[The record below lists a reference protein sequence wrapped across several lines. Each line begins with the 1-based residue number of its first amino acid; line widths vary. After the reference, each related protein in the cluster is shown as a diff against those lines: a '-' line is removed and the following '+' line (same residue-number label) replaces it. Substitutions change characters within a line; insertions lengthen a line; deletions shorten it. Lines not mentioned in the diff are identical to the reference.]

1 MNYAPLNYD
10 QINAVAGNYH
20 PSQVKAYNN
29 KSFAFWER
37 ALFQRAL
44 SIMDFK
50 IPWDGTVKDFFRF
63 CLFSRGY
70 VAVFKTPEYG
80 LTFQPCGLSGY
91 DWYYRPTNA
100 LVANPAMPR
109 SLDLRIGQDC
119 EILKLT
125 PDYYGIWDIIEYYA
139 CKLSELDKQQNDVLH
154 FIEKYNLNASDGF
167 KVYKLLKD
175 IRVERRSI
183 KNEIHNAQML
193 DKTELE
199 GINYVSLIKKMADQ
213 EKQDAYTPRI
223 LTELFEL
230 RKKGTSID
238 ISHRDIKTGT

>member
-1 MNYAPLNYD
+1 MELYYLFNS
-10 QINAVAGNYH
+10 INGSYFCFDERNR
-20 PSQVKAYNN
+20 PSA
-29 KSFAFWER
+29 
-37 ALFQRAL
+37 
-44 SIMDFK
+44 
-50 IPWDGTVKDFFRF
+50 
-63 CLFSRGY
+63 
-70 VAVFKTPEYG
+70 
-80 LTFQPCGLSGY
+80 TF
-91 DWYYRPTNA
+91 N
-100 LVANPAMPR
+100 
-109 SLDLRIGQDC
+109 
-119 EILKLT
+119 LKLAGYY
-125 PDYYGIWDIIEYYA
+125 DYTKVHNILNNAISPKERNRWQIVESIESPIQTKCEPCISDLDNIDSDSEIIKELTIITKAADRLKRYIEELDK
-139 CKLSELDKQQNDVLH
+139 KLSELDKQQNDVLH

-175 IRVERRSI
+175 IRVERRTI

-230 RKKGTSID
+230 RKKGTNID

>member
-70 VAVFKTPEYG
+70 VAVFQTPEYG

-100 LVANPAMPR
+100 LVSNPAMPR
-109 SLDLRIGQDC
+109 SLRMP
-119 EILKLT
+119 T
-125 PDYYGIWDIIEYYA
+125 RFA
-139 CKLSELDKQQNDVLH
+139 
-154 FIEKYNLNASDGF
+154 
-167 KVYKLLKD
+167 
-175 IRVERRSI
+175 
-183 KNEIHNAQML
+183 
-193 DKTELE
+193 
-199 GINYVSLIKKMADQ
+199 
-213 EKQDAYTPRI
+213 
-223 LTELFEL
+223 
-230 RKKGTSID
+230 
-238 ISHRDIKTGT
+238 

>member
-1 MNYAPLNYD
+1 MELYYLFNS
-10 QINAVAGNYH
+10 INGSYFCFDERNR
-20 PSQVKAYNN
+20 PSA
-29 KSFAFWER
+29 
-37 ALFQRAL
+37 
-44 SIMDFK
+44 
-50 IPWDGTVKDFFRF
+50 
-63 CLFSRGY
+63 
-70 VAVFKTPEYG
+70 
-80 LTFQPCGLSGY
+80 TF
-91 DWYYRPTNA
+91 N
-100 LVANPAMPR
+100 
-109 SLDLRIGQDC
+109 
-119 EILKLT
+119 LKLAGYYDYTKAHNILNNAISPKERNRWQIVESIDT
-125 PDYYGIWDIIEYYA
+125 PIQTKREPDICDLDNIDSDSEIIKELTIITEAADRLKRYIEELDK
-139 CKLSELDKQQNDVLH
+139 KLSELDKQQNDVLH

-213 EKQDAYTPRI
+213 EKQNAYTPRI

-230 RKKGTSID
+230 RKKGTNID